1 MSVRKLSGMLF
12 LVNILQ
18 FLLGI
23 GILLGLQCDVIQY
36 SESVLRLSIGLVLL
50 SSLLSIAGLGFVMR
64 YQRRNYEESLRNLE
78 NLNTQSDSD
87 CKRAAGAGRV

>member
-36 SESVLRLSIGLVLL
+36 SESVPNFLIPPKCLL
-50 SSLLSIAGLGFVMR
+50 SSWFVVVI
-64 YQRRNYEESLRNLE
+64 LPF
-78 NLNTQSDSD
+78 
-87 CKRAAGAGRV
+87 